1 MPISIASRPAAVVM
15 AALLAG
21 APDLAS
27 ARAVMAQTRDDPSS
41 KRAKGETEGAVP
53 GKAREAAQVPP
64 AVDGGSEVGAVRLGA
79 TGGVQLAD
87 GFTGLAIDP
96 QVAYTAAELG
106 PGLHLDV
113 AGHLSVARGGATGYS
128 GLYVAIIPAARLR
141 YDLAARL
148 DLYGEVG
155 LGFFVLRT
163 SLDNNL
169 GSDTQ
174 VGAVLRFPIGLRYAL
189 SSGVD
194 LVFEPAGLSIYFN
207 SSGNKFHYSLLA
219 GILVEI

>member
-1 MPISIASRPAAVVM
+1 VSLREVHHHVGGFYRGHD
-15 AALLAG
+15 LGAG
-21 APDLAS
+21 AEVHL
-27 ARAVMAQTRDDPSS
+27 DD
-41 KRAKGETEGAVP
+41 ALGGGESHQPE
-53 GKAREAAQVPP
+53 
-64 AVDGGSEVGAVRLGA
+64 
-79 TGGVQLAD
+79 
-87 GFTGLAIDP
+87 
-96 QVAYTAAELG
+96 G